1 MFGPALDP
9 TPTRAHHGHMS
20 ERRCSDSAARALWW
34 VRALGVPVGKT
45 YRAPGLIPFS
55 PDRVPKRRGW
65 SAWAHRGDP
74 CMLTGMQRD
83 WLARSARDLSW
94 WAWALLPGQAG
105 LVVVDVDDP
114 DLLPELIQLYGDTPV
129 KVRTPRGGTHLYYLA
144 PADPDKPG
152 SVPGDDIGPAVQS
165 RTGVRGPHSYDIKA
179 DGQPCHCPG
188 QRHHMLRD
196 RLYEVDV
203 PGGWRGGT
211 GPDAWRVGE
220 LRALLPEFR
229 LEAANADW
237 AAHNPQ
243 LEAPEHLDEHI
254 LAGTPD
260 ERKMG
265 ARYLAAAGPAVTG
278 SGGHDHTRK
287 LILKLGDLGFP
298 KEIGSELLHDW
309 NRTCEPPWSQ
319 RDLDSKIEHYY
330 QRRSMPI
337 GWRAAE
343 LEVADEYVDDEPGEL
358 ASHADEVSMLARMVA
373 GDLGDGAASVK
384 IEPPAEA
391 VVPDVVAA
399 RGPTAAATYEL
410 ARRAAF
416 AVRKDGGAR
425 AAVAAAIAAVGGVLP
440 ADASE
445 IIAEVF
451 GADALPHVDIADL
464 FADVPAVAD
473 QCIAAQESLRM
484 SSADVPALFALGF
497 ASAALAA
504 RCRIEMEPGWRP
516 PPHLFV
522 IASVPSGR
530 GKSGAVE
537 RMGGVLQ
544 RRWQA
549 DVGREWD
556 EIALAAAVQRDTA
569 RALYSD
575 YQRQAVRLRK
585 VINEGG
591 RKGESLV
598 EASASLEVI
607 EGHLRKAQLEIQA
620 AHLSKPTWIQADS
633 TPEKFVNLVKEFGFA
648 LLVAG
653 EGATILQA
661 FTQGSM
667 GRNRV
672 AALLSAWT
680 GEALD
685 RARVGGPNSVVVVDR
700 YAELHACMVLPVQNF
715 LLEPSGEDRE
725 RTTILRELAAAGFFA
740 RCLVA
745 REEVTGTCEAPV
757 EFDDTW
763 VGVPWVT
770 CARHVAAKNA
780 WEELLSDIWLSGY
793 RPPPAQPLAPERP
806 DEPYSIQLVPEARD
820 YLLRFQRWAAE
831 QTKTGGRWAAE
842 RVAESAAR
850 VGEQAMRVAAVLA
863 VMRCR
868 SCVDVKVTLAEA
880 ERAVRFCKDYAMP
893 LIEHLLERAKP
904 DPIADDADV
913 VHKRVADLQVK
924 HPGGVPK
931 RVLQQ
936 RLGRGWGKADVNAR
950 TSRVDAA
957 LEHLETI
964 GVVRLAKSEKGAIM
978 SILILPA
985 KARPT

>member
-1 MFGPALDP
+1 MTSP
-9 TPTRAHHGHMS
+9 
-20 ERRCSDSAARALWW
+20 ESAAR
-34 VRALGVPVGKT
+34 
-45 YRAPGLIPFS
+45 
-55 PDRVPKRRGW
+55 
-65 SAWAHRGDP
+65 
-74 CMLTGMQRD
+74 
-83 WLARSARDLSW
+83 
-94 WAWALLPGQAG
+94 
-105 LVVVDVDDP
+105 
-114 DLLPELIQLYGDTPV
+114 
-129 KVRTPRGGTHLYYLA
+129 
-144 PADPDKPG
+144 
-152 SVPGDDIGPAVQS
+152 
-165 RTGVRGPHSYDIKA
+165 
-179 DGQPCHCPG
+179 
-188 QRHHMLRD
+188 
-196 RLYEVDV
+196 
-203 PGGWRGGT
+203 
-211 GPDAWRVGE
+211 
-220 LRALLPEFR
+220 
-229 LEAANADW
+229 
-237 AAHNPQ
+237 
-243 LEAPEHLDEHI
+243 
-254 LAGTPD
+254 
-260 ERKMG
+260 
-265 ARYLAAAGPAVTG
+265 
-278 SGGHDHTRK
+278 
-287 LILKLGDLGFP
+287 
-298 KEIGSELLHDW
+298 
-309 NRTCEPPWSQ
+309 
-319 RDLDSKIEHYY
+319 
-330 QRRSMPI
+330 
-337 GWRAAE
+337 
-343 LEVADEYVDDEPGEL
+343 
-358 ASHADEVSMLARMVA
+358 
-373 GDLGDGAASVK
+373 GAAQ
-384 IEPPAEA
+384 
-391 VVPDVVAA
+391 
-399 RGPTAAATYEL
+399 
-410 ARRAAF
+410 
-416 AVRKDGGAR
+416 
-425 AAVAAAIAAVGGVLP
+425 
-440 ADASE
+440 
-445 IIAEVF
+445 
-451 GADALPHVDIADL
+451 DI
-464 FADVPAVAD
+464 ADVPAVAD

-806 DEPYSIQLVPEARD
+806 DEPYSIQLAPEARD

-850 VGEQAMRVAAVLA
+850 VGEQAMRVADQLRKTGKAQHPSLGVSVGPA
-863 VMRCR
+863 STTDPTQSGARITKIVPGGAA
-868 SCVDVKVTLAEA
+868 AEA
-880 ERAVRFCKDYAMP
+880 NIPDGAVIHTFGGRTITSADEQAILRTIFEDQFIRTTTLGDQSAWIGASEAMSAADFSQPMSGWRRIVPVDEQGASSSTASKVRASSQAP
-893 LIEHLLERAKP
+893 AS
-904 DPIADDADV
+904 AAT
-913 VHKRVADLQVK
+913 A
-924 HPGGVPK
+924 
-931 RVLQQ
+931 
-936 RLGRGWGKADVNAR
+936 
-950 TSRVDAA
+950 SRS
-957 LEHLETI
+957 T
-964 GVVRLAKSEKGAIM
+964 
-978 SILILPA
+978 LP
-985 KARPT
+985 T